1 MPSATSPDQPHDF
14 TDRPDVVLVGNAIVD
29 RFAFV
34 EHGVPETLG
43 LRQGTMNLV
52 DLHGAE
58 RIGSALSGGEQVS
71 GGSAANTA
79 AGVASLGGS
88 AVFVGSVG
96 PDELGGS
103 YAADLEQAG
112 VHCVIDAHGLRAVA
126 GDDGA
131 GGDGAG
137 PLGTGRCLALIT
149 PDADR
154 TMATYLGAANVLGTA
169 TVERAGI
176 ERARSIYLEG
186 YLFDA
191 PTAAEALKE
200 AQLLAHAA
208 GVPVAITLSDPFL
221 VERHHDAFAELVAS
235 TVDILFCN
243 ETELCMLTGAA
254 DVDAAVERVS
264 RPGLVAFVT
273 RGVNGTVVVSG
284 DERVEV
290 PAAEVADVVDTTGA
304 GDLYAAGALFG
315 LVRGASLERSAAL
328 GALAAGEVI
337 SHIGARPLASLAAL
351 AAEGNLLPA

>member
-1 MPSATSPDQPHDF
+1 M
-14 TDRPDVVLVGNAIVD
+14 VLVGNAIVD
-29 RFAFV
+29 RFALV
-34 EHGVPETLG
+34 EHGTPETLG

-52 DLHGAE
+52 DLEGAD
-58 RIGSALSGGEQVS
+58 RIGGALAGATQVS

-103 YAADLEQAG
+103 YAEDLELAG
-112 VHCVIDAHGLRAVA
+112 VRCVIDAHGLHGGEA
-126 GDDGA
+126 GASDGA
-131 GGDGAG
+131 
-137 PLGTGRCLALIT
+137 PLGTGRCMALVT

-154 TMATYLGAANVLGTA
+154 TMATYLGAANVLSTA

-191 PTAAEALKE
+191 PTAAAALKE
-200 AQLLAHAA
+200 AQVLAHAA

-243 ETELCMLTGAA
+243 QVELCMLTGASG
-254 DVDAAVERVS
+254 VDAAVDRIR

-273 RGVNGTVVVSG
+273 RSVDGVIVVSG
-284 DERVEV
+284 EERVEV
-290 PAAEVADVVDTTGA
+290 PAADVPDVVDTTGA
-304 GDLYAAGALFG
+304 GDLFAAGALFG
-315 LVRGASLERSAAL
+315 LVRGASLERCAAL
-328 GALAAGEVI
+328 GSLAAGEVI
-337 SHIGARPLASLAAL
+337 SHIGARPVASLAAL
-351 AAEGNLLPA
+351 AAEEHLLPV